1 MSQVDSKALDGL
13 KGFASMY
20 VMAFHLFQKRSVDL
34 CGSVMMPVFF
44 LLSGFCLVLSS
55 GKTIWDGCTVLFAKR
70 EGKLM
75 DSRIFYL
82 KRFARIVPLYYLVNL
97 GCYLTLSMKGLG
109 TIINTPS
116 IIFTLTMTNSW
127 TMTSLLDQS
136 TVAPFP
142 FDQQAWFVTT
152 LIPFYAVF
160 PLLLPQL
167 QALSTSK
174 LSSLLVIL
182 FHIQCLPFYIHLP
195 SLAFPTLDNMLYWT
209 ASCHP
214 LSRFPVFVMG
224 MVAGVLRL
232 RGIRQP
238 SLSPYFYNCLHDILP
253 WHVATP
259 GEAEDISPSPYSGI
273 WSVSLSFV
281 LIVLYILNWFWIT
294 FNMDAIHQFLSVYA
308 LLLSVI
314 FLNSDLCK
322 FSTIIP
328 GYSSC
333 LEESSSQEE

>member
-109 TIINTPS
+109 TIITTPS
-116 IIFTLTMTNSW
+116 ILLTLTMTNSW
-127 TMTSLLDQS
+127 TMTSLLDPS
-136 TVAPFP
+136 TMAPFP

-195 SLAFPTLDNMLYWT
+195 SLGVPTLDNMLYWT

-214 LSRFPVFVMG
+214 MSRFPVFVMG
-224 MVAGVLRL
+224 MVAGVIRL
-232 RGIRQP
+232 RGVSQP
-238 SLSPYFYNCLHDILP
+238 TLSPHFYNFLHDILP
-253 WHVATP
+253 WYLASP
-259 GEAEDISPSPYSGI
+259 EDSQDLSPRICSWI
-273 WSVSLSFV
+273 WSFSLSSA
-281 LIVLYILNWFWIT
+281 LIVLHLLNWLWTT
-294 FNMDAIHQFLSVYA
+294 FNMDPILQFL
-308 LLLSVI
+308 
-314 FLNSDLCK
+314 
-322 FSTIIP
+322 
-328 GYSSC
+328 
-333 LEESSSQEE
+333 